1 MLHKNIL
8 FLLLSI
14 CTVCIISCEPKEE
27 PVVEVSEKWEIAGS
41 FKEGLSHA
49 KEING
54 ALFASSRSGVYADA
68 KTQGST
74 SDFNDLSLFIQG
86 EIPYRLPLSDKL
98 MVAINTAEVSILPA
112 GSTRQDDALV
122 LNMREIDPEFTGFHF
137 LHYYLCEQISIN
149 ANGNILV
156 PYRSAKD
163 GIQKNTPDFLLLKT
177 LVNDGKVTILEQ
189 KLIKEEHF
197 LGIATIRIMKN
208 FPDFTRVTIDGK
220 TFDIDSEG
228 NLELRFEKFSKSVQV
243 GNEII
248 TFAQLG
254 PLDSNDFEVYK
265 SDLSGENN
273 ELIGSY
279 GSVEISTL
287 DKFLLTQM
295 ADDIYSVDGVIILRH
310 LDRIYRVTMN
320 SQKIALIELENE
332 GMGNGYITS
341 VLQLDDETVFATTLC
356 DRGEIISCGGFTKSL
371 ENFFKPKAIKPI

>member
-1 MLHKNIL
+1 VI
-8 FLLLSI
+8 
-14 CTVCIISCEPKEE
+14 
-27 PVVEVSEKWEIAGS
+27 EVPEKWENADS

-49 KEING
+49 KEINDV
-54 ALFASSRSGVYADA
+54 LFASSRYGVYAFPQ
-68 KTQGST
+68 TQGPASN
-74 SDFNDLSLFIQG
+74 FRDLSLFMQG

-220 TFDIDSEG
+220 TFDIDREG

-254 PLDSNDFEVYK
+254 PLESNDFEVYK
-265 SDLSGENN
+265 SDLTGKNK

-279 GSVEISTL
+279 GSEGISSL

-295 ADDIYSVDGVIILRH
+295 ADDIYSVDGVMILRH
-310 LDRIYRVTMN
+310 LDRIYQVTMN
-320 SQKIALIELENE
+320 TQKITLVELENE
-332 GMGNGYITS
+332 GLGNGYITS
-341 VLQLDDETVFATTLC
+341 VTKLGEDKVFVTTLC
-356 DRGEIISCGGFTKSL
+356 DKGEVISCGGFTKSL
-371 ENFFKPKAIKPI
+371 ENFFMPKAPKPL